1 MKGEYQVRDS
11 LSLEKLFKPKPDY
24 KAGKL
29 EVTMRRQA
37 ILFVAVIFLTSCI
50 AMAAPKSVGEVK
62 EGLTCLEY
70 KEGMGWLPI
79 AEKFGDPDIAPR
91 PEPGDLSRNA
101 RIYQKIT
108 VIFYTKRQQ
117 VEEGDRLR
125 FVEVVEKV
133 EFCKPK

>member
-1 MKGEYQVRDS
+1 
-11 LSLEKLFKPKPDY
+11 
-24 KAGKL
+24 
-29 EVTMRRQA
+29 MRRQA

-70 KEGMGWLPI
+70 KEGMGWTQI
-79 AEKFGDPDIAPR
+79 AEKLGDPDIAPK
-91 PEPGDLSRNA
+91 PEPGDLSQNA
-101 RIYQKIT
+101 RIYQGMT

-117 VEEGDRLR
+117 IKEADKLR
-125 FVEVVEKV
+125 FIEVVYKV